1 MPMDF
6 VEERIGREAGSTD
19 NSLKFSCK
27 WDQRNGIGYEIK
39 GDFQIGD
46 IRASLHA
53 DGSRPLE
60 TEKLVMQDREV
71 IFTEGKT
78 LGRKGRRKWSFILL
92 RDLSSHFI
100 YLGLLMAICSM
111 CS

>member
-6 VEERIGREAGSTD
+6 VEERIGGEAGSTD
-19 NSLKFSCK
+19 NSLKFCCK

-60 TEKLVMQDREV
+60 TEKLVMQEREV
-71 IFTEGKT
+71 ILTEGKT

-92 RDLSSHFI
+92 RERSF
-100 YLGLLMAICSM
+100 
-111 CS
+111 